1 MTYKTIKELL
11 KDSSWVV
18 KDDEYDN
25 FAQYLLNTVLKRQKT
40 FEEIKE
46 KIDCA
51 YIKLCAREDYNVV
64 LKQNYTEQDLVNF
77 FLSLNIAE
85 KITSSY
91 SLIWSKD
98 GRCYW
103 SYHEVS
109 TGDSVCFDWVY
120 QGIPKIHKKC
130 LYNGDEIK

>member
-64 LKQNYTEQDLVNF
+64 LKQN
-77 FLSLNIAE
+77 
-85 KITSSY
+85 KIW
-91 SLIWSKD
+91 LIS
-98 GRCYW
+98 
-103 SYHEVS
+103 
-109 TGDSVCFDWVY
+109 F
-120 QGIPKIHKKC
+120 
-130 LYNGDEIK
+130 